1 MLQNNFTPDM
11 LPKCMYSF
19 LLAVLCL
26 GPLLAQGQSPQTAN
40 EYMSYLG
47 DRESELSKKYLSY
60 MSEAAHGNRARK
72 LEKRRQDLL
81 TGIRQSLSD
90 ANKLK
95 PFNGDASLRDAFKQY
110 WDVLFKVFNEDY
122 DKIVNME
129 EIAEQ
134 SYDNMEAYLLAQEKA
149 GDVLSTAYSRIDP
162 VLHAFAAKNNV
173 RIIEN
178 ETKLSKKLR
187 EVGQANGYY
196 HQLYLI
202 FFKGVKQDLYVTDAF
217 NKKDLNSL
225 EQNRATLLKFAAE
238 GLKRLDTCKAYKGDN
253 SVVSACRKVLEFH
266 KKEAE
271 KDIPVQADFLLKNRE
286 FEKMKKSF
294 DAKAAN
300 KRTQEDVDRY
310 NKAVN
315 DINTSLGAANKT
327 LTDMNKER
335 EKVLNN
341 WDAASKK
348 FMESHVPR
356 GN

>member
-1 MLQNNFTPDM
+1 M
-11 LPKCMYSF
+11 LPKYIFPF
-19 LLAVLCL
+19 LLAVLCFSPAL
-26 GPLLAQGQSPQTAN
+26 TQGQTLQTAN

-72 LEKRRQDLL
+72 LEKRRQELL
-81 TGIRQSLSD
+81 TGIRQSLAD

-95 PFNGDASLRDAFKQY
+95 PFHGDASLRDAFKAY

-149 GDVLSTAYSRIDP
+149 GDVLATAYGRIDP
-162 VLHAFAAKNNV
+162 VLHDFAARNNI
-173 RIIEN
+173 RIIE
-178 ETKLSKKLR
+178 TDTRLSRKLR
-187 EVGQANGYY
+187 EVGSANEYY

-202 FFKGVKQDLYVTDAF
+202 FFKSVKQDLYVTDAF

-225 EQNRATLLKFAAE
+225 EQNRSTLLKFATA

-253 SVVSACRKVLEFH
+253 SVVSACRKVLELH
-266 KKEAE
+266 KHSAE
-271 KDIPVQADFLLKNRE
+271 KDVPVQADFLLKSRE
-286 FEKMKKSF
+286 FEKMKKTF
-294 DAKAAN
+294 DATSAN

-315 DINTSLGAANKT
+315 DINTSLAAANKT
-327 LTDMNKER
+327 LTNMNKER

-348 FMESHVPR
+348 FMESHVPH